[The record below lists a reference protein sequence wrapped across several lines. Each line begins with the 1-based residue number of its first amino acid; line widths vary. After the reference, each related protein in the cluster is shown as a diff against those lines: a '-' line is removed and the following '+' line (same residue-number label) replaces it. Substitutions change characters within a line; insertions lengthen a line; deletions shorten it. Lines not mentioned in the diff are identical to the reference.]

1 MKKSDTEIL
10 KKLGR
15 VDTDKVQAQLDE
27 RNEKSDEMLNDLME
41 NMELINPSVWDYD
54 FINSLVDQRE
64 NKKNI
69 SLAQY
74 EQLLRIYNKQL

>member
-1 MKKSDTEIL
+1 MKKSDTELL

-15 VDTDKVQAQLDE
+15 VNTDKVQEQLDD

-41 NMELINPSVWDYD
+41 NMELIKLSVWDYD
-54 FINSLVDQRE
+54 FVNSLVDQRGD
-64 NKKNI
+64 KKNV